1 LWCNSLFSQEGN
13 AGMQYLL
20 DPANYNFSDPNS
32 IPNLTFQHLVITA
45 ISMGI
50 ALLIALPLGLLVAR
64 YRRLYLP
71 VITVTGII
79 YTIPSLA
86 LLAILVP
93 FTGLTP
99 ATMIIPL
106 IAYAQLVLIRNVAA
120 AVGGVDPVLLE
131 TGRAMGMNERQLLL
145 RVTLP
150 LALLVIMAGVR
161 VATVTTIGI
170 ATLATLVG
178 AGGLGV
184 LIFGGINVSYPSEVL
199 AGAILVSALALIVD
213 LLLLVIQRGLSRGR
227 QQPALQ

>member
-1 LWCNSLFSQEGN
+1 
-13 AGMQYLL
+13 MQYLIN
-20 DPANYNFSDPNS
+20 PANYNLADPNS
-32 IPNLTFQHLVITA
+32 IPNLIWQQLVITL
-45 ISMGI
+45 ISMAI
-50 ALLIALPLGLLVAR
+50 ALVIALPLGLLVSR
-64 YRRLYLP
+64 YQRLYLP
-71 VITVTGII
+71 VVTVTGLI

-99 ATMIIPL
+99 TTMIIPL

-131 TGRAMGMNERQLLL
+131 TGRAMGMNERQLLM

-150 LALLVIMAGVR
+150 LALPVIMAGVR

-170 ATLATLVG
+170 ASIASLVG

-184 LIFGGINVSYPSEVL
+184 LIFGGINISYPGEVL
-199 AGAILVSALALIVD
+199 AGAILVSALAVAVD
-213 LLLLVIQRGLSRGR
+213 LLLLAVQRWLSRG
-227 QQPALQ
+227 QPQPAMQA